1 MPTSTGW
8 LTIIVRIA
16 IAPVLVGALALI
28 LRSPSGAGD
37 LAAATGLLILA
48 AIHCAYWWN
57 PWQRTQGQAVAAAIG
72 MAAVNLVLLNIVGF
86 SEPLVWLYPALVAG
100 AGLRT
105 PVAVLGIALMAL
117 AAAAPL
123 AVDGGLV
130 HPTEPLR
137 PAGQLGP
144 SHSVLLSIVL
154 AGLGMHAVRQLI
166 ATNADLHAT
175 RAELAELAV
184 AADRERL
191 ERELHDLLARTLSLI
206 AVKAELAS
214 RLSKRGDDAAAAE
227 LADVQQLARQAVRDV
242 RSAVTDSHSPN
253 LEAELA
259 SAEVALRT
267 AGIEVSIER
276 NAGQVDPTQQDVL
289 AWAVREA
296 VTNVVKHSDAQTC
309 RIALLKGTDGSV
321 SLEVEDDGRG
331 AAQGSAGVG
340 LNGLADRVNALGGEL
355 QVGPRDEHGFRVQ
368 VRLGAPVPRRTNGA
382 LAA

>member
-8 LTIIVRIA
+8 LTVIVRIA
-16 IAPVLVGALALI
+16 IAPVLVGALALM

-37 LAAATGLLILA
+37 LAAAMGLLILA

-57 PWQRTQGQAVAAAIG
+57 PWRRTQGQAVAAAIG
-72 MAAVNLVLLNIVGF
+72 MAAVNLVLLNIIGF

-105 PVAVLGIALMAL
+105 PFAVFGIALMAL

-130 HPTEPLR
+130 HPADPLR

-154 AGLGMHAVRQLI
+154 AGLGMHAVRQLT
-166 ATNADLHAT
+166 AANADLHAT

-191 ERELHDLLARTLSLI
+191 GRELHDLLARTLSLI

-214 RLSKRGDDAAAAE
+214 RLSTRGDQATAAEE

-242 RSAVTDSHSPN
+242 RSAVTGSHSPD

-259 SAEVALRT
+259 SAEMALRT
-267 AGIEVSIER
+267 ASIKLRIER
-276 NAGQVDPTQQDVL
+276 TVGQVDSTQQDVL

-331 AAQGSAGVG
+331 PAHGSVGVG
-340 LNGLADRVNALGGEL
+340 LNGLADRVAALGGEL
-355 QVGPRDEHGFRVQ
+355 QVGQRDGHGFRVQ
-368 VRLGAPVPRRTNGA
+368 VRLNTTVPRPVSGA
-382 LAA
+382 TA